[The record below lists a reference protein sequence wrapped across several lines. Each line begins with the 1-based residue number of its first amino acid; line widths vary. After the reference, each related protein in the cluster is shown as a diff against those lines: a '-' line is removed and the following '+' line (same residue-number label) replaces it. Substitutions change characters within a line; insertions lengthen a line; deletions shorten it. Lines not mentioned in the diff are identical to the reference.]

1 MKTIKT
7 YLGEVGRTVYPVD
20 FGLGYL
26 DRSHIYVY
34 AGNTPTNQLAYSWLN
49 ENQIELTV
57 PFTEGAEFII
67 RRITPRNEIFNDYEN
82 GAILEERNLDDSFK
96 QTLMVLEEWED
107 GSYPEGL
114 LMLNDINMQGNR
126 ILNLPKPTALTEPLR
141 LQDLVDFNEDGVIN
155 IGGGG
160 GGVEYEE
167 PPTAFEI
174 GKTYFNPDNF
184 SLTFSYED
192 VDTDQYVTF
201 PLVGASVTM
210 AGGSGGGV
218 DISNTGGTGNTL
230 VKTVDADSVAVKRIK
245 QGSGVTITDDG
256 DALTINATAGGGG
269 TTTLSNAGSTGIGL
283 VKDIEGANY
292 PIKRLLQGTNIT
304 LTESTD
310 GVTISSSGGG
320 GGGSLNTIQN
330 VNDAIGVGVFKETVG
345 STAYFRRLQSSDLSI
360 TLEADADDI
369 NLSVGSFAYTK
380 ATSIPTARLVGRF
393 SVGTGAAEAISI
405 GSGLTLSAAG
415 ILSASG
421 GGGGVTDGDKGD
433 IVVSSSG
440 TTWSFDSNVVSSFA
454 RTVLDDTSAANMR
467 NTLGAQQADAT
478 LTALAGLTTAANQ
491 MIYSTGVDAFAVTG
505 LTTLARNLIASA
517 TTSNMLNQLGITVT
531 SNANGTSIRIPTSS
545 PTSGIQICFNTN
557 MTLPA
562 TDIALGSGFTG
573 NALTW
578 TFPQAFSVTPSYNFS
593 NQNDDNVFIS
603 GAGCSATVAAARG
616 KAFTST
622 AATTVVAMAIGVY

>member
-20 FGLGYL
+20 FDLGYL

-34 AGNTPTNQLAYSWLN
+34 AGSTPTNQLAYSWLN

-114 LMLNDINMQGNR
+114 LMLNNINMQGNR

-155 IGGGG
+155 IGGSG

-167 PPTAFEI
+167 PPTAFEV

-192 VDTDQYVTF
+192 IDTDQYVTF
-201 PLVGASVTM
+201 PLVGASVTA

-218 DISNTGGTGNTL
+218 DVSNAGGTGNTL

-283 VKDIEGANY
+283 VKDIVGANY

-320 GGGSLNTIQN
+320 GGGSINTIQN
-330 VNDAIGVGVFKETVG
+330 VNDAVGVGVFKETVG
-345 STAYFRRLQSSDLSI
+345 STAYFRRLSSSDSSI
-360 TLEADADDI
+360 SLIADADDI
-369 NLSVGSFAYTK
+369 NLSVGTFAYTK
-380 ATSIPTARLVGRF
+380 ATNIPTARLVGRF
-393 SVGTGAAEAISI
+393 SAGTGLAEAISI

-415 ILSASG
+415 VLSASG
-421 GGGGVTDGDKGD
+421 GGVTDGNKGD
-433 IVVSSSG
+433 IVVSASG
-440 TTWSFDSNVVSSFA
+440 ATWSFNSGVVSSFA

-467 NTLGAQQADAT
+467 ATLGAQAT
-478 LTALAGLTTAANQ
+478 SVLLTALAGLTPTANQ
-491 MIYSTGVDAFAVTG
+491 LMYATSDTSFG
-505 LTTLARNLIASA
+505 LTGISTLARDLIAS
-517 TTSNMLNQLGITVT
+517 TQTSNMLATLGITVVT
-531 SNANGTSIRIPTSS
+531 DPVKGTSIRIPTSS

-557 MTLPA
+557 MVLPA
-562 TDIALGSGFTG
+562 TNIALGAGFTS
-573 NALTW
+573 NALIW
-578 TFPQAFSVTPSYNFS
+578 TFAQPFSLQPSYNFS
-593 NQNDDNVFIS
+593 DMNDNDIFLS
-603 GAGCSATVAAARG
+603 AAGCSTTVAAVRG
-616 KAFTST
+616 KAFTSK
-622 AATTVVAMAIGVY
+622 VASSVTGMAIGVY